1 MVKDVGDGVAAKQKK
16 KIHKCLKRGSIFL
29 RVHLSGPYNPS
40 LRPILFLMDY
50 YFFLV
55 CLFTFHFFHVD
66 GKRVVCKKR
75 RRR

>member
-50 YFFLV
+50 YFF
-55 CLFTFHFFHVD
+55 
-66 GKRVVCKKR
+66 
-75 RRR
+75 

>member
-40 LRPILFLMDY
+40 PTNSVFDGLL
-50 YFFLV
+50 FFLV
-55 CLFTFHFFHVD
+55 CLHFIFSC
-66 GKRVVCKKR
+66 R
-75 RRR
+75 